1 MFADTPLVKNLDNPD
16 YMKLIL
22 GGSKTLEEKFA
33 DIDHKKIITKMKDAG
48 KIESKIPRRI
58 KKLIRE
64 ERTINKLLYLLAG

>member
-22 GGSKTLEEKFA
+22 GKSKTLEEKFA

-64 ERTINKLLYLLAG
+64 ERTISKLLYLLAG